1 MTIDVR
7 LSDWLM
13 KKRGFFRFTPLTT
26 DLFEDRWNRPLY
38 FFTKRTLLLRT
49 VCFLDMIGICDMD
62 YCLLIAD
69 DSELIIMGYNYSG
82 LLYIVDYHGL

>member
-1 MTIDVR
+1 
-7 LSDWLM
+7 
-13 KKRGFFRFTPLTT
+13 
-26 DLFEDRWNRPLY
+26 
-38 FFTKRTLLLRT
+38 
-49 VCFLDMIGICDMD
+49 MD